1 MAGRVT
7 VSRSST
13 AASRTTSPDSRPL
26 ITAPCTAL
34 VRERPNVSPRYA
46 SAGSRQDGTRPRLW
60 NDYYQL
66 GEACRAAEQ
75 RFGLRRTA
83 PRDRTAARRPTRAES
98 EKARRHGF
106 QEAPRVALRRA
117 VSTAAAGA
125 ASEQE
130 FFARL
135 DRAGVLVRK
144 RFSTRNPGEVTGYAV
159 ALTGDTAREGGPV
172 WFGGGKLAA
181 DLTLP
186 KLRCRWDPARTR
198 ATEEFTA
205 VERNAIWE
213 HAARTADVAARNIR
227 STGPDDPAAAD
238 AAWAATDTLHAAAA
252 ALGSRVL
259 RQAADSF
266 DRAARAPYGRVPPVV
281 APDGIGLRRSARLLS
296 LAASAGDETVRAQM
310 RLVLQLSRLARA
322 VAELREAQRHAAQA
336 AAARQAAEELR
347 AAWRASTSWSA
358 EELASTPTVAE
369 AGQHGVSVP
378 AGHGPARNR
387 GETRRAQVRATSLIP
402 AASTLAARSGPIA
415 VLADKRDSTAGR
427 TTEFPQRQPPA

>member
-1 MAGRVT
+1 M
-7 VSRSST
+7 
-13 AASRTTSPDSRPL
+13 
-26 ITAPCTAL
+26 
-34 VRERPNVSPRYA
+34 
-46 SAGSRQDGTRPRLW
+46 
-60 NDYYQL
+60 
-66 GEACRAAEQ
+66 
-75 RFGLRRTA
+75 
-83 PRDRTAARRPTRAES
+83 
-98 EKARRHGF
+98 
-106 QEAPRVALRRA
+106 
-117 VSTAAAGA
+117 
-125 ASEQE
+125 
-130 FFARL
+130 
-135 DRAGVLVRK
+135 LVRK

-198 ATEEFTA
+198 AAERFTA
-205 VERNAIWE
+205 AERNAIWE
-213 HAARTADVAARNIR
+213 HAARTADAAARNIR
-227 STGPDDPAAAD
+227 FTGPDDPAAAD
-238 AAWAATDTLHAAAA
+238 AAWAAADTLHAAAA

-281 APDGIGLRRSARLLS
+281 APDGISLRRSARLLS

-347 AAWRASTSWSA
+347 AAWRASTSWSP
-358 EELASTPTVAE
+358 EELASAPTVAE
-369 AGQHGVSVP
+369 RVRLDFPFPPGTARPGTGPQAGAH
-378 AGHGPARNR
+378 RLW
-387 GETRRAQVRATSLIP
+387 ATSLIP

-415 VLADKRDSTAGR
+415 GLADKRDSTAGK
-427 TTEFPQRQPPA
+427 TTKFPQRQPPARNALALGGWLAAQSRPSSPRLTELVNARHSSRLNLSFGPPGSFESRTARLSSGSMATSTQSPPLLPL

>member
-1 MAGRVT
+1 VERLLPNRRRLPGRGRQV
-7 VSRSST
+7 RP
-13 AASRTTSPDSRPL
+13 AAHR
-26 ITAPCTAL
+26 
-34 VRERPNVSPRYA
+34 
-46 SAGSRQDGTRPRLW
+46 
-60 NDYYQL
+60 
-66 GEACRAAEQ
+66 
-75 RFGLRRTA
+75 

-106 QEAPRVALRRA
+106 REAPRVALRRA

-135 DRAGVLVRK
+135 DAAGISVRK
-144 RFSTRNPGEVTGYAV
+144 RFSTRNPGEITGYAV
-159 ALTGDTAREGGPV
+159 ALTGDTTREDGPV

-186 KLRCRWDPARTR
+186 RLRCRWDPACTR
-198 ATEEFTA
+198 AAERFTTT
-205 VERNAIWE
+205 ERNAVWE
-213 HAARTADVAARNIR
+213 HAARTADAPARNLGF
-227 STGPDDPAAAD
+227 TGPDDPAAAD
-238 AAWAATDTLHAAAA
+238 AAWAAADTLHAAAA
-252 ALGSRVL
+252 VLGSRVL

-281 APDGIGLRRSARLLS
+281 APAGIGLRRSARLLS

-358 EELASTPTVAE
+358 EELASAPTVAE
-369 AGQHGVSVP
+369 RVRVDFP
-378 AGHGPARNR
+378 FPPGP
-387 GETRRAQVRATSLIP
+387 
-402 AASTLAARSGPIA
+402 ARSGPIA
-415 VLADKRDSTAGR
+415 GLADTRDSPSGK
-427 TTEFPQRQPPA
+427 TTKIPQRQPPACNALALGGWLAAQPRPSSPRLMEVVNARHSSRLNLSFGPPGSFESRTARLSSGSMATSTQSPPLLPL